1 MSTLKNKS
9 ILSLASCP
17 FRQQPVLRKEA
28 ATLTKAGWRVSVIAW
43 DRRTLYPAFDTVD
56 AVAVENILIRGSY
69 GTGSLSMIVKT
80 LMFWYIAVVRLIKK
94 RNTFSILHCQ
104 DLSTLLPAFIAS
116 RLLKKVMVFDA
127 HDPYPE
133 MLALT
138 QPRLMVSVAAWIEK
152 FFCRRVD
159 AILTVNGLM
168 KQRFEKITTRPIYI
182 VYNYPE
188 LEVFKAEAKPVADDR
203 TPLVIGRIGTLAENL
218 GIEETIAA
226 FIAVAEEF
234 DVRLLF
240 VGRLADTLRD
250 KVLRLIEPVR
260 DRVQMVADIPY
271 FQVPAYYRQMD
282 ISMVLYGGQGISPYV
297 SPMKLFE
304 SMAMAVPV
312 IASEVGEVRSVMEK
326 SDCGLAVGCGDVP
339 ALEAALR
346 RLLRDSALRRRMGEN
361 GLAQA
366 RAEYNWEMEGKKL
379 IRMYEELL
387 VAGSYTR
394 E

>member
-1 MSTLKNKS
+1 MSTLKSKS

-43 DRRTLYPAFDTVD
+43 DRRALHPAYDTVD
-56 AVAVENILIRGSY
+56 AVAVENILIHGSY

-80 LMFWYIAVVRLIKK
+80 LMFWFIAVKRLIKK

-116 RLLKKVMVFDA
+116 RLLRKVMVFDS

-138 QPRLMVSVAAWIEK
+138 QPRFMVTLAAWIEK

-168 KQRFEKITTRPIYI
+168 KERFEKITARPITI

-188 LEVFKAEAKPVADDR
+188 LDVFQAEAKPVETDR

-260 DRVQMVADIPY
+260 DRVQLVADIPY

-312 IASEVGEVRSVMEK
+312 IASDVGEVRSVMEK
-326 SDCGLAVGCGDVP
+326 SDCGLVVDCGDVP
-339 ALEAALR
+339 AVEAALR
-346 RLLRDSALRRRMGEN
+346 RLLRDAALRRRMGEN

-387 VAGSYTR
+387 TQ
-394 E
+394 